1 MQQKLGRNT
10 VVLLGVGHTN
20 AHVLRMWKMK
30 RPKNAQL
37 VCVSDYPVVTYSGM
51 LPGVIA
57 GQYPKSAME
66 IDLIRLAQSAGA
78 RVIVGQVNGLDAA
91 GKRLLFADRPALSFD
106 CLSIGVG
113 SRPSFR
119 GVEVVDDA
127 ALIAVKPMQTFLDR
141 LATRLNVV
149 DQPQP
154 KIVIVGG
161 GVGSI
166 EVAFCLFERFHGKP
180 RHTDV
185 EFPKHIKPE
194 ISLVTG
200 STRIGTG
207 LLESTIE
214 KVESAL
220 AFRGIKLHTQSRITK
235 LDQDGM
241 FRADGE
247 RIEADVI
254 IWATSAVAGPL
265 LELMNQPTDDRGF
278 LLTRNNLELQDC
290 RGIFAVGDSG
300 TIVGSNITKA
310 GVYAVRQG
318 PYLYENILRKLANQP
333 LNDYQPQTG
342 FLKLINFGNDQAIA
356 EYKGGSFSGGWAWK
370 LKDWID
376 VKFMRMYQK
385 YDPMKM
391 VPEPVDEEDMKCLGC
406 GGKIGG
412 QILDAALSELE
423 IIDHPDVVIGLN
435 HPDDAAVIKSYNNE
449 VTVTTDFFAA
459 PFDDPFLVGKIA
471 ALNSA
476 SDCFVM
482 GARPTAALAIV
493 QLPLGHPRAQMQ
505 VMRELMAGAAEEFNS
520 MQASIVGGHSI
531 EGPRTTIGFTVLGSQ
546 VTEPVTKCGLQP
558 GDKLILTK
566 PLGTGILLA
575 AWMQCKMPASSY
587 DALIHSMLQ
596 SNAIALELIK
606 KFPVSALT
614 DVTGFGLAGHLV
626 ELMTASGVDVQLD
639 FNSLHLLPGVEAM
652 VDAGIQ
658 STLAPDNRLMMQRIK
673 TAGFDIE
680 SKRIAPL
687 FDPQTGGGML
697 IGAPESAAA
706 EMLAFLTASGSPFAS
721 IVGEVQSKSAEPE
734 LSLQT

>member
-37 VCVSDYPVVTYSGM
+37 VCVSNFPVVTYSGM

-66 IDLIRLAQSAGA
+66 IDLIRLSQSAGA
-78 RVIVGQVNGLDAA
+78 RVIVGKVNGLDAA
-91 GKRLLFADRPALSFD
+91 GKRLIFEDRPALSFD

-113 SRPSFR
+113 SRPTFR
-119 GVEVVDDA
+119 GVEVADDS

-141 LATRLNVV
+141 LAARLHSLNKER
-149 DQPQP
+149 P

-180 RHTDV
+180 NHTDV
-185 EFPKHIKPE
+185 VYPKSVKPD

-200 STRIGTG
+200 SPRVGTG
-207 LLESTIE
+207 LLDSTIE
-214 KVESAL
+214 KVQAE
-220 AFRGIKLHTQSRITK
+220 FDIRGINTLTNSSMVKI
-235 LDQDGM
+235 DGEGL
-241 FRADGE
+241 FRADGK
-247 RIEADVI
+247 RIEADII
-254 IWATSAVAGPL
+254 IWATSAVAGPML
-265 LELMNQPTDDRGF
+265 QQMQQPTDERGF
-278 LLTRNNLELQDC
+278 LLTKKSLELTDC
-290 RGIFAVGDSG
+290 PGVFAVGDSG

-333 LNDYQPQTG
+333 LRDYQPQSG
-342 FLKLINFGNDQAIA
+342 FLKLINYGNNTAIA
-356 EYKGGSFSGGWAWK
+356 EYKGRSFSGRWAWK

-385 YDPMKM
+385 YEPMKM
-391 VPEPVDEEDMKCLGC
+391 IAEVDDEDEMKCLGC

-412 QILDAALSELE
+412 QILSSALAELPIQE
-423 IIDHPDVVIGLN
+423 HPDVKIGLAN
-435 HPDDAAVIKSYNNE
+435 PDDAAVVRTRNNE

-459 PFDDPFLVGKIA
+459 PFDDPYLVGRVA

-482 GARPTAALAIV
+482 GARPNAALAIV
-493 QLPLGHPRAQMQ
+493 QVPLGHPRAQMQ
-505 VMRELMAGAAEEFNS
+505 VMRELMAGAVEEFNG
-520 MQASIVGGHSI
+520 MNAAIVGGHSI

-546 VTEPVTKCGLQP
+546 ISEPMIKGGLKP

-566 PLGTGILLA
+566 PIGTGILLA
-575 AWMQCKMPASSY
+575 AWMQCRMPASSY
-587 DALIHSMLQ
+587 QPLIDSMLQ
-596 SNAIALELIK
+596 SNEVALDLIE

-626 ELMTASGVDVQLD
+626 ELMTASRVDVHLD
-639 FNSLHLLPGVEAM
+639 LAAINLLPGVQPLIDE
-652 VDAGIQ
+652 GIQ

-673 TAGFDIE
+673 AIDVDVD
-680 SKRIAPL
+680 SNRIAPL

-697 IGAPESAAA
+697 IGVAESHVAN
-706 EMLAFLTASGSPFAS
+706 LLSFLVDSGSSVAKVIGQVRHDS
-721 IVGEVQSKSAEPE
+721 SEPAM
-734 LSLQT
+734 SMS